1 MGVIDEFSLVQ
12 TLVYSKELVVL
23 SIKFDPNKVSSWQ
36 KLLSIKSNLSFL
48 SLLMSLKVHIR
59 TARHIVHIVELH
71 IGLRLFDLHRAD
83 GTIVGENVHQVL
95 LSERV
100 RDLFDVQVREL
111 WSLRKIP
118 FDSLL
123 GF

>member
-1 MGVIDEFSLVQ
+1 MGIIDEFSLVQ
-12 TLVYSKELVVL
+12 TLVDSKELVVL

-36 KLLSIKSNLSFL
+36 KLLSIESILSFF
-48 SLLMSLKVHIR
+48 SLLMSLKVHIC

-71 IGLRLFDLHRAD
+71 IGLRLFDLDRAD

-123 GF
+123 GS